1 VVYVNQKTKGG
12 IDMTAV
18 DVLEAPVE
26 MLEIEINKLEEPM
39 ILGEV
44 IIEEMS
50 IDCICGVY

>member
-1 VVYVNQKTKGG
+1 
-12 IDMTAV
+12 MTAV

-26 MLEIEINKLEEPM
+26 MLEIEISKLEEPM
-39 ILGEV
+39 LLGEV